1 LENTFKFSMVIE
13 MDLALEEELDQFEG
27 DFEKEKIADM

>member
-1 LENTFKFSMVIE
+1 LQNTFKFNRVIE
-13 MDLALEEELDQFEG
+13 IAVDLEEELDQFEG

>member
-1 LENTFKFSMVIE
+1 LQNTFKCSRVIE
-13 MDLALEEELDQFEG
+13 MDVDLEKELDQFEG